1 MNATNQTARAA
12 LVAGI
17 LLIPITAC
25 TSAGP
30 SNLTD
35 SKALIESCTG
45 PTNSYV
51 AVDGTA
57 SGNTVTLAG
66 PRRHAIDG
74 ELAKVAAC
82 GGRAKV
88 VVFSSSSAATT
99 TLFEGRIPLT
109 GATDQ
114 AKARRLDA
122 AVTDVGDQIEAAYGN
137 TSSFLD
143 TGGSDPVAQMRLFG
157 EWAHQGGDG
166 KFRLLMLTDG
176 FQNIGVSTD
185 QIVADPVAA
194 AATFPAP
201 DLSGTEVTVA
211 GIGEVDGPAPA
222 TTVVDALKTFFSTL
236 CQRSGATACTVV
248 TEIAKA
254 TS

>member
-1 MNATNQTARAA
+1 MNATNQATCTA
-12 LVAGI
+12 LVASI
-17 LLIPITAC
+17 LLMPITAC
-25 TSAGP
+25 TAATP
-30 SNLTD
+30 SKLTD
-35 SKALIESCTG
+35 SRALIKSCTG
-45 PTNSYV
+45 PINSYV

-57 SGNTVTLAG
+57 SGNTVTLDG
-66 PRRHAIDG
+66 PRRRAIDG
-74 ELAKVAAC
+74 ELAEVAAC

-122 AVTDVGDQIEAAYGN
+122 AVKDVGDQIETAFGTA
-137 TSSFLD
+137 SSSLD
-143 TGGSDPVAQMRLFG
+143 AGGSDPVAQMRLFG
-157 EWAHQGGDG
+157 EWTHQGGDG

-176 FQNIGVSTD
+176 FQNIGVGTE
-185 QIVADPVAA
+185 QMVADPVAA
-194 AATFPAP
+194 AAVFPAP
-201 DLSGTEVTVA
+201 DLSGTDITIA
-211 GIGEVDGPAPA
+211 GIGEIDGPAPA

-236 CQRSGATACTVV
+236 CQRSGATTCTVV

-254 TS
+254 MS